1 MTIPPRLLALIAT
14 AALGLAATADAQPVQ
29 PPTAVQPAGAPE
41 GTWTGTSRCTAQA
54 VICEDETI
62 VIRINRSAQV
72 PLYDVAFSTINGG
85 AEMPESRL
93 TMIYNTNNHVL
104 TGRFNDEHKRLNF
117 YALAVKGDNLAGV
130 LLVDDR
136 TIERTLTLRRSVT
149 APIAVPPV
157 NGDAASSASSSSSA
171 ASSAAASSSAA
182 TSSSASSSQ

>member
-1 MTIPPRLLALIAT
+1 MTLPPRLLALIAT

-29 PPTAVQPAGAPE
+29 PPAAVQPAGAPE

-72 PLYDVAFSTINGG
+72 PLYDVAFSTVNGG
-85 AEMPESRL
+85 AEMPENRL

-149 APIAVPPV
+149 APVAVPPV
-157 NGDAASSASSSSSA
+157 NGDAASSA
-171 ASSAAASSSAA
+171 ASSAAASSSVA
-182 TSSSASSSQ
+182 TSSFASSSQ